1 MTPLSDQ
8 DIIRKLRELGD
19 QIYRD
24 LADVLE
30 LALSP
35 DYGAERMLE
44 EGRLS
49 LTAEGKDPS
58 KILPPSAEDAISS
71 LRGVAIAIIERS
83 EGRAK

>member
-1 MTPLSDQ
+1 MTRLSDQ
-8 DIIRKLRELGD
+8 DIIQKLRELGD
-19 QIYRD
+19 DAYD
-24 LADVLE
+24 ALARTLE
-30 LALSP
+30 LALSS
-35 DYGAERMLE
+35 DDVAEKMLE

-49 LTAEGKDPS
+49 LTAQGRDPS